1 MGRWWD
7 EREKERRR
15 EGGRKKISW
24 NCSEGNCAAER
35 NVGRVNE
42 IRGF

>member
-7 EREKERRR
+7 EEERERERER
-15 EGGRKKISW
+15 GKKISW

-35 NVGRVNE
+35 NMGRVNE